1 MEKRN
6 LYNPLYVIIG
16 IVLIMSSCVIKG
28 SADEGDG
35 SSNTAVV
42 VHDTL
47 YMTQEEWNKFSEDLK
62 KRENPTFVAYDTMY
76 VSGSGQAKSKVN
88 TETVKVVEE
97 AKLDDSSVS
106 GLKDVDFS
114 QVKKFNVVVASLS
127 KEDGVKRLT
136 AAFDKV
142 GIKHIVVKN
151 EAGGLHHFVVYSC
164 DTKEEAAEARKKFIQ
179 EYSNRNR
186 SDIWKQFGITM
197 TDSYIWEKR

>member
-1 MEKRN
+1 MVKRC
-6 LYNPLYVIIG
+6 LCTSLSIIIG
-16 IVLIMSSCVIKG
+16 IVLIMSSCVVKNSTDNG
-28 SADEGDG
+28 DESA
-35 SSNTAVV
+35 NTAVV
-42 VHDTL
+42 IHDTL
-47 YMTQEEWNKFSEDLK
+47 YMSQDEWNKFSEELK
-62 KRENPTFVAYDTMY
+62 KREGSTFIAYDTMY
-76 VSGSGQAKSKVN
+76 VSGSEQTGSKVA

-97 AKLDDSSVS
+97 AKLDDSSVP

-136 AAFDKV
+136 AAFDKA

-164 DTKEEAAEARKKFIQ
+164 DTKEEAAEARKKFMQ

-186 SDIWKQFGITM
+186 NDIWKQFGITM